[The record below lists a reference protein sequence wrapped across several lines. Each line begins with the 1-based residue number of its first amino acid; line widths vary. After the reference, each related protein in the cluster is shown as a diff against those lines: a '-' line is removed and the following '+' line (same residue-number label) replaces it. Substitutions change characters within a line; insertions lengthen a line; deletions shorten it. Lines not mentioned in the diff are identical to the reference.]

1 MGFAVSTI
9 SLRVIVGLRIGE
21 VHSKELSETDRLV
34 PLLSVER
41 SSASIAGFLKESHSA
56 TSLLSLFLSMSL
68 SKMNLTHF
76 FLIGLS

>member
-21 VHSKELSETDRLV
+21 VHSKALSETVRMV
-34 PLLSVER
+34 PLLLLER
-41 SSASIAGFLKESHSA
+41 SFASNAGFLKESHSA
-56 TSLLSLFLSMSL
+56 ISLLSLFLMIVMVL
-68 SKMNLTHF
+68 SKLTRC